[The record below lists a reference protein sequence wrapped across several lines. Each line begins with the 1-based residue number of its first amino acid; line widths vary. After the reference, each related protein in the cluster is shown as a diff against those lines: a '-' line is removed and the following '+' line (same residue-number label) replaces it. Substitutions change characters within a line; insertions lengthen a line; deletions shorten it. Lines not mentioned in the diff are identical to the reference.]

1 MRSSSTI
8 SHTGNLA
15 RTPARLLTSALVTL
29 GLLASYVTMLA
40 PALAQATSSIAG
52 YIPDTALVS
61 AEFEIDPES
70 DQVLLSAELLERA
83 NLGALLSEDDLDE
96 IEEGLGAVN
105 LFASGDAAVFLT
117 ELPIDEDLT
126 LDDITSDAS
135 DVTMNPESTFGGEVP
150 QGWAVVIMPDDPDQ
164 MFNLYSM
171 AIFQD
176 QAASVEEVDYNGYTI
191 MTQAGADEFSPGV
204 SIALVDDV
212 IALASQPDDI
222 ETVIDTATGDLDPL
236 ADSAGYTDVRS
247 ALETDVL
254 NFGYINGPALLD
266 ALNAQD
272 PEALATLPEELTAS
286 FGSHQ
291 GYAFWAD
298 DPGFRLDTIALAA
311 EGADI
316 PAATSFEPAFTE
328 NLPDS
333 SLVYV
338 GGADLGQNPGL
349 NALAV
354 LFAQELVGANS
365 FGVSTPVAD
374 ADAQA
379 EAVFAEAEGV
389 LGFNLKTDFLD
400 QLVGEWAMAGSV
412 ADITDPAP
420 TVSAVFVTDVDDPEP
435 VSGIL
440 ATLTNIV
447 ASQSGEAFTMT
458 SRTVNGSDVTV
469 VDLSASGAPLV
480 LEFGVVE
487 DQLIIGV
494 NEGIDSFVS
503 GPTDALADDTVFQD
517 TFAELPGEVTS
528 IAYLNVQGLLPL
540 VEDVIALTSMSSTL
554 DADPSC
560 GEYETQADAQAAYDA
575 DGFENFILDLDFDG
589 GACEDYF
596 SPATPD
602 AGATGIGD
610 INILSVGSVMF
621 TDGDTMGSSTIIL
634 IGE

>member
-8 SHTGNLA
+8 GHKGNPA

-29 GLLASYVTMLA
+29 GLFASYVAMLA
-40 PALAQATSSIAG
+40 PASAQTTSSIAG

-61 AEFEIDPES
+61 AEFEIDPQS
-70 DQVLLSAELLERA
+70 DQVMLSAELLERA

-96 IEEGLGAVN
+96 FEEGLGAVS

-117 ELPIDEDLT
+117 ELPIDESVT
-126 LDDITSDAS
+126 LDDITSDAAN
-135 DVTMNPESTFGGEVP
+135 VTTDPESTLGGEIP
-150 QGWAVVIMPDDPDQ
+150 QGWAVVIMPDDPDS
-164 MFNLYSM
+164 MFNLYSS
-171 AIFQD
+171 AIFQGEM
-176 QAASVEEVDYNGYTI
+176 ASAEEVDYNGYTI
-191 MTQAGADEFSPGV
+191 MTQAGADEFNPGV

-212 IALASQPDDI
+212 IALASQPEDI

-236 ADSAGYTDVRS
+236 SDSAGYTDVRS

-254 NFGYINGPALLD
+254 NFGYVNGPALLD
-266 ALNAQD
+266 ALDAQD
-272 PEALATLPEELTAS
+272 PEALATIPEDLAAS
-286 FGSHQ
+286 FGAHQ

-328 NLPDS
+328 NLPAT

-349 NALAV
+349 NALAL
-354 LFAQELVGANS
+354 LFAQELVAGNS
-365 FGVSTPVAD
+365 FGESTPVVD
-374 ADAQA
+374 AEAQA
-379 EAVFAEAEGV
+379 EAIFAEAEGV
-389 LGFNLKTDFLD
+389 LGFNLKTDLLD

-412 ADITDPAP
+412 ADITGPAP
-420 TVSAVFVTDVDDPEP
+420 TGSAVFVTEVDDPEP

-440 ATLTNIV
+440 TTLTNIV
-447 ASQSGEAFTMT
+447 ASQSGEGLTLT

-469 VDLSASGAPLV
+469 VDLSESGAPLV

-487 DQLIIGV
+487 NQLIIGV
-494 NEGIDSFVS
+494 NEGIDGFVS
-503 GPTDALADDTVFQD
+503 GPTDALADDAIFQD

-528 IAYLNVQGLLPL
+528 IAYVNVQEILPL
-540 VEDVIALTSMSSTL
+540 VEDVIAQTSTTTL
-554 DADPSC
+554 DADPAC
-560 GEYETQADAQAAYDA
+560 GDYDTQIDAQAAYDE
-575 DGFENFILDLDFDG
+575 DDFENFILDLDFDG
-589 GACEDYF
+589 EACEDYF
-596 SPATPD
+596 DPSTPD
-602 AGATGIGD
+602 PSATGVGD

-621 TDGDTMGSSTIIL
+621 ADGDAVGSSTIIL